1 MMIQLETIEPLG
13 HAVALLLPGIAARA
27 DEIEAARRMPA
38 DIAQSLARAGVFNM
52 VRPRSLGG
60 LEMPPLDM
68 VSVLH
73 AIARAE
79 ASTGW
84 CVMIGATTAINAAY
98 LPPDVAREVYADPHS
113 ITGGVFAPMGRADDM
128 GDHYKVTGRWQ
139 WGSGSANCDWLCGGA
154 MVFKD
159 GELQRFEN
167 GAPYHRMMIFPAND
181 VDLLDTWHVMGMKG
195 TGSGDIAVKDVIV
208 PKARSVSLIADRPFE
223 HGPLYQFPV
232 FGLLAMGVAS
242 VALGNAAGAMDEIK
256 ALVRAKKPQ
265 GGQRSLAERSVVQTD
280 LMRAEAK
287 LAAAESF
294 FRESIAECWE
304 GATIRG
310 ELTPAERARLRLAA
324 TYATE
329 TAADVARIAFTIG
342 GGSAVYMTSNLQ
354 RRFRD
359 AHVATQHIATA
370 SSVYELVGRIVLGL
384 PTDTAML

>member
-1 MMIQLETIEPLG
+1 MMKPLESIEPLG
-13 HAVALLLPGIAARA
+13 HAVAMLLPGIAARA
-27 DEIEAARRMPA
+27 DEIEEARRLPA
-38 DIAQSLARAGVFNM
+38 DIAQGLARAGVFNM
-52 VRPRSLGG
+52 VRPKSLAG
-60 LEMPPLDM
+60 LEMPPLDL

-84 CVMIGATTAINAAY
+84 CAMIGATTAINAAY
-98 LPPDVAREVYADPHS
+98 LPHDIAAEVYSDPHS

-128 GDHYKVTGRWQ
+128 GDHYNVTGRWQ

-159 GELQRFEN
+159 GELQRFDN
-167 GAPYHRMMIFPAND
+167 GAPYHRMMIFPASE
-181 VDLLDTWHVMGMKG
+181 VELVDTWHVMGMKG

-208 PKARSVSLIADRPFE
+208 PKARSVSLIADTPVE
-223 HGPLYQFPV
+223 QGPLYQFPV

-265 GGQRSLAERSVVQTD
+265 GGQRTMAERSVVQTD
-280 LMRAEAK
+280 LMRAEAR
-287 LAAAESF
+287 LSAAEAF

-304 GATIRG
+304 GATTRG
-310 ELTPAERARLRLAA
+310 ELSPHERARLRLAA

-329 TAADVARIAFTIG
+329 TAADVAKTAFTIG
-342 GGSAVYMTSNLQ
+342 GGSAVYMTSSLQ

-370 SSVYELVGRIVLGL
+370 SSVYELVGRIALGL
-384 PTDTAML
+384 PTDTGML

>member
-1 MMIQLETIEPLG
+1 MMKSLESIQPLG
-13 HAVALLLPGIAARA
+13 HAVSLQLPGIAARA
-27 DEIEAARRMPA
+27 DEIEAARRLPA

-52 VRPRSLGG
+52 VRPKSLGG
-60 LEMPPLDM
+60 LEMEPLDL

-84 CVMIGATTAINAAY
+84 CAMIGATTAINAAY
-98 LPPDVAREVYADPHS
+98 LPNEVAREVYADPHS

-139 WGSGSANCDWLCGGA
+139 WGSGSANCEWLCGGA

-159 GELQRFEN
+159 GELQRFDN
-167 GAPYHRMMIFPAND
+167 GAPYHRMMIFPASE
-181 VDLLDTWHVMGMKG
+181 VELLDTWHVMGMKG
-195 TGSGDIAVKDVIV
+195 TGSGDIAVKDAIV
-208 PKARSVSLIADRPFE
+208 PKARSVSLIADAPVE
-223 HGPLYQFPV
+223 QGALYRFPV

-265 GGQRSLAERSVVQTD
+265 GGQRTMAERSVVRTD
-280 LMRAEAK
+280 LMRAEAQ
-287 LAAAESF
+287 LASAEAF
-294 FRESIAECWE
+294 FRESIAQCWD
-304 GATIRG
+304 GATMRG
-310 ELTPAERARLRLAA
+310 ELTPQERAQLRLAA
-324 TYATE
+324 TFATE
-329 TAADVARIAFTIG
+329 TAADVARTAFTIG
-342 GGSAVYMTSNLQ
+342 GGSAVYMTSSLQ

-370 SSVYELVGRIVLGL
+370 SSVYELVGRITLGL
-384 PTDTAML
+384 PTDMGML

>member
-1 MMIQLETIEPLG
+1 MKPLESVEPLG
-13 HAVALLLPGIAARA
+13 HVVAMLLPGIAARG
-27 DEIEAARRMPA
+27 DEIEEARRLPA

-52 VRPRSLGG
+52 VRPKSLAG
-60 LEMPPLDM
+60 LEMAPLDL
-68 VSVLH
+68 VGVLH

-84 CVMIGATTAINAAY
+84 CAMIGATTAINAAY
-98 LPPDVAREVYADPHS
+98 LPHDVAAEVYADPHS

-159 GELQRFEN
+159 GELQRFDN
-167 GAPYHRMMIFPAND
+167 GAPYHRMMIFPASE
-181 VDLLDTWHVMGMKG
+181 VELLDTWHVMGMKG
-195 TGSGDIAVKDVIV
+195 TGSGDIAVRDAIV
-208 PKARSVSLIADRPFE
+208 PKARSVSLIADKPVER
-223 HGPLYQFPV
+223 GPLYQFPV

-242 VALGNAAGAMDEIK
+242 VALGNAVGAMDEIK
-256 ALVRAKKPQ
+256 ALARAKKPQ
-265 GGQRSLAERSVVQTD
+265 GGQRTMAERTVVQTD

-287 LAAAESF
+287 LSAAEAF

-304 GATIRG
+304 GATTRG
-310 ELTPAERARLRLAA
+310 ELSPEERAKLRLAA
-324 TYATE
+324 THATE
-329 TAADVARIAFTIG
+329 TSADVAKTAFTIG
-342 GGSAVYMTSNLQ
+342 GGSAVYMTSSLQ

-370 SSVYELVGRIVLGL
+370 SSVYELVGRVALGL
-384 PTDTAML
+384 PTDTGML

>member
-1 MMIQLETIEPLG
+1 MKPLESIEPLG
-13 HAVALLLPGIAARA
+13 HAVAMLLPGIAARA
-27 DEIEAARRMPA
+27 DEIEQARRLPA
-38 DIAQSLARAGVFNM
+38 DIALSLARAGVFNM
-52 VRPRSLGG
+52 VRPKSLAG
-60 LEMPPLDM
+60 LEMAPLDL

-84 CVMIGATTAINAAY
+84 CAMIGATTAINAAY
-98 LPPDVAREVYADPHS
+98 LPHDVAAQVYSDPHS

-128 GDHYKVTGRWQ
+128 GDHYQVTGRWQ

-159 GELQRFEN
+159 GELQRFAN
-167 GAPYHRMMIFPAND
+167 GAPYHRMMIFPAHD
-181 VDLLDTWHVMGMKG
+181 VELLDTWHVMGMKG
-195 TGSGDIAVKDVIV
+195 TGSGDIAVKDVVV
-208 PKARSVSLIADRPFE
+208 PKARSVSLIADTPVE
-223 HGPLYQFPV
+223 QGALYRFPV

-256 ALVRAKKPQ
+256 ALVCAKKPQ
-265 GGQRSLAERSVVQTD
+265 GGQRTMAERSVVQTD

-287 LAAAESF
+287 LSAAEAF
-294 FRESIAECWE
+294 FRESIAICWE
-304 GATIRG
+304 GATTRG
-310 ELTPAERARLRLAA
+310 ELSPEERARLRLAA

-329 TAADVARIAFTIG
+329 TAADVARTAFTIG
-342 GGSAVYMTSNLQ
+342 GGSAVYMTSSLQ

-370 SSVYELVGRIVLGL
+370 SSVYELVGRVALGL
-384 PTDTAML
+384 PTDMAML